1 MPILKMTD
9 LSLKNKTL
17 MIREDFNV
25 PIHNG
30 KITSDARILAA
41 LPTIEFAKEAG
52 AKILLVSHLG
62 RPTEGEFNAEFSM
75 QPVADHLS
83 KLLKQKVHVIKDWLD
98 GVDLQPGEIALAE
111 NVRFC
116 VGEENDDEQLS
127 KKMANLCDIF
137 VMDAF
142 GVSHRAQS
150 STHGV
155 ARYAKI
161 ACAGPLLMAELEA
174 LSRAMEDPSKPV
186 VAIVAG
192 SKISTKLKLLKSLE
206 KIADVLIVGGG
217 IANTLL
223 AAKGFP
229 IGKSLYEAD
238 LIEEAKQLLS
248 QSGDN
253 QCLIPLPTDV
263 VVAKTFSNDA
273 VATTKSLLD
282 VADDDLILDIGPK
295 TADHFAEILL
305 NAKTIIWNGPV
316 GVFEFSAFSNGT
328 KVIADAIAKS
338 SAFSLAGGG
347 DTIAAIEQFEIS
359 DKISYISTGGGAFL
373 SFLEGKKLPAVAI
386 LEERGR

>member
-83 KLLKQKVHVIKDWLD
+83 KLLKQKVRVIKDWLD

-248 QSGDN
+248 QSSDN